1 VERLCDAVGILAGGK
16 IVASGTVGQLR
27 EREANRQLRVVIP
40 GSDGRWARE
49 LGYVRVDSDRD
60 GEVLLQL
67 DDPGRDQ
74 DVLSAAMTS
83 GPVSHFGWRQPT
95 LVEIFREAV
104 AA

>member
-1 VERLCDAVGILAGGK
+1 VL
-16 IVASGTVGQLR
+16 
-27 EREANRQLRVVIP
+27 IP

-49 LGYVRVDSDRD
+49 LEFARVDSDRD

-67 DDPGRDQ
+67 DDPSRDQ
-74 DVLSAAMTS
+74 DVLSAAMAAGQVTQ
-83 GPVSHFGWRQPT
+83 FGWRQPT